1 MSEQDLQN
9 EIDTFAVRCMN
20 DFEYF
25 SNTCLKIKPKVG
37 GLQPFIFNKAQ
48 AYLDKVVNDMIAKY
62 GKVRVIIVKGRQQ
75 GLSTWVEAR
84 GYWKVCHEPGTK
96 AFILTHEGEATKN
109 LFNMA
114 KRYHDNA
121 PVDIRPIMQKS
132 NQTELVFNEMECE
145 YAIGTA
151 KTGDSG
157 RSQTIQFFHGSEV
170 AYWRAAKEIASG
182 CMEGIP
188 EEPGTESYLESTA
201 AGFGGF
207 FHSMWQNG
215 IFPGEVP
222 HNKWNGY
229 VKVFVPWIWQP
240 EYRREILEGESF
252 ERTEEEEKI
261 VRLHGLDN

>member
-1 MSEQDLQN
+1 MTEEQELQN
-9 EIDTFAVRCMN
+9 EIDTFSVRCMH

-25 SNTCLKIKPKVG
+25 SNTCLKIKPKTG
-37 GLQPFIFNKAQ
+37 GLVPFEWNKAQ
-48 AYLDKVVNDMIAKY
+48 KYLSKIVDDMIERY

-84 GYWKVCHEPGTK
+84 GYWKVCHESGTK
-96 AFILTHEGEATKN
+96 AFILTHEGEGDQKTY
-109 LFNMA
+109 LIWP

-132 NQTELVFNEMECE
+132 NQTEMTFNEMECE

-201 AGFGGF
+201 AGFGGY

-215 IFPGEVP
+215 IYPGEQAACEVE
-222 HNKWNGY
+222 W
-229 VKVFVPWIWQP
+229 
-240 EYRREILEGESF
+240 
-252 ERTEEEEKI
+252 
-261 VRLHGLDN
+261 LHTCICAVVLAT